1 MHEKEGGEREG
12 EGNFSERNARIVRIM
27 ELDELTVQRQRQSDG
42 MAMAEYSGYWIGRA
56 RLNLYRRDTYKSHVT

>member
-1 MHEKEGGEREG
+1 M
-12 EGNFSERNARIVRIM
+12 NFSERNARIVRIM

-56 RLNLYRRDTYKSHVT
+56 RLNLSRRETKLVILTRTGQYF